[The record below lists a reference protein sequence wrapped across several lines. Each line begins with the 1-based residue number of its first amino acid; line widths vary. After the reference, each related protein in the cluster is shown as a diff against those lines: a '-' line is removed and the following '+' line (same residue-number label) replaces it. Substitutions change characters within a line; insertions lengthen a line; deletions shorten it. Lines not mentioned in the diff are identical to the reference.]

1 MLWKRGEWLI
11 IYRAA
16 VCFFFIGRLWYE
28 CGRQLIPIRFVKGG
42 DGDACSLN
50 FVFNRCKRIHILESC
65 VLDAIVS
72 SSFLN
77 NALHYLWNIFFTIL
91 IYLTIIV
98 YLFDAQNLQVI
109 LMKWEHLRSA
119 QAALLYFKQCS
130 INLSS
135 TSSFLGGTES
145 AITAWNA
152 VNAIVP
158 ETVERITDVDEVWR
172 ETICFRL

>member
-1 MLWKRGEWLI
+1 ML
-11 IYRAA
+11 
-16 VCFFFIGRLWYE
+16 CTT
-28 CGRQLIPIRFVKGG
+28 
-42 DGDACSLN
+42 
-50 FVFNRCKRIHILESC
+50 
-65 VLDAIVS
+65 
-72 SSFLN
+72 
-77 NALHYLWNIFFTIL
+77 YLA
-91 IYLTIIV
+91 IIV
-98 YLFDAQNLQVI
+98 YLFDAKNLQAI

-119 QAALLYFKQCS
+119 QAALLYFKQHS

-135 TSSFLGGTES
+135 TRSLLRGMES